1 MLEKVMWLVKLADA
15 YGPLLT
21 ERQQMC
27 LDLHYDQDLSLAEIA
42 EQLGVSRQAVHDIL
56 KRSEA
61 QLQEYEEKLGL
72 VARQSKR
79 QLLLKQAALLL
90 VDGASGVD
98 AAAKSGE
105 ALNLIERLL
114 ELPDEV

>member
-1 MLEKVMWLVKLADA
+1 MLEKIMWLGKLADT

-21 ERQQMC
+21 KRQQMC

-72 VARQSKR
+72 VARQSRR
-79 QLLLKQAALLL
+79 QQLLKQLAALL
-90 VDGASGVD
+90 DNKASGAD
-98 AAAKSGE
+98 AALKNGE
-105 ALNLIERLL
+105 ALKLIEQLL